1 MVAKV
6 FKDIQAVVDQYS
18 GLSRKVLDYSV
29 TMGKIVEEGQSRD
42 FSIKNLQAL
51 AEYVDVHKFQRVGNF
66 LEEMSWQ
73 QYAEFL
79 TRWAAGG
86 AQWEGSFKRIT
97 EHDGVV
103 FLELEERSRQ
113 GEHVST
119 INSNSVYEFNAAGKI
134 VHLDIYLQMKPM
146 HPDMMHAYD
155 DVLPA
160 SNQP

>member
-6 FKDIQAVVDQYS
+6 FKDIQDVASQYS
-18 GLSRKVLDYSV
+18 ELSRKVLDYSL
-29 TMGKIVEEGQSRD
+29 TMGKIIDEAKSGD
-42 FSIKNLQAL
+42 LLIKNVQKL
-51 AEYVDVHKFQRVGNF
+51 AEYVDVDKFQRVGNF
-66 LEEMSWQ
+66 LEVMTWQ

-97 EHDGVV
+97 EHDNVV

-119 INSNSVYEFNAAGKI
+119 INSNSIYEFNAAGKL
-134 VHLDIYLQMKPM
+134 VHLDIYLQMRPM
-146 HPDMMHAYD
+146 HPDMMKAYD
-155 DVLPA
+155 GVLPA
-160 SNQP
+160 GNQS